1 MALGVLVD
9 ANVLYSRTLRDWL
22 FLLKLRSEAGMFTV
36 YATEDIIAEV
46 LYRLRRDNPSKP
58 GAFISGIHDRVVANI
73 DDRITDFQ
81 IDGSFPG
88 NDPDD
93 AHVHAA
99 AVASGARILLTDDSG
114 FTDLPDDAI
123 EQLPYEVHTCDSFF
137 VLVDDVAPAIV
148 SDVAAEQHAYWTSKP
163 DSTDIASALE
173 RAGCPIFADRVR
185 EHMSAFGPPE

>member
-46 LYRLRRDNPSKP
+46 LYRLRRDNPNKP
-58 GAFISGIHDRVVANI
+58 GHFIAGIHDRIVANI

-88 NDPDD
+88 DDPDD

-114 FTDLPDDAI
+114 FTDLPDEAI

-137 VLVDDVAPAIV
+137 LLVDDVAPTIV
-148 SDVAAEQHAYWTSKP
+148 RDVAADQHAYWTAKP
-163 DSTDIASALE
+163 GSTSIVTALK
-173 RAGCPIFADRVR
+173 RAGCPAFANRVR
-185 EHMSAFGPPE
+185 EHMRALGPA

>member
-22 FLLKLRSEAGMFTV
+22 FLLKLRSDAAMFTV

-46 LYRLRRDNPSKP
+46 LYRLRRDNPDRP
-58 GAFISGIHDRVVANI
+58 GRFITGIHDRIVANI

-81 IDGSFPG
+81 IDGSYPG
-88 NDPDD
+88 GDPDD

-114 FTDLPDDAI
+114 LIDLPDEEI
-123 EQLPYEVHTCDSFF
+123 EQLPYEIHTCDSFF
-137 VLVDDVAPAIV
+137 VLVDDVAPTVV
-148 SDVAAEQHAYWTSKP
+148 SDVVTEQHAYWTSKP
-163 DSTDIASALE
+163 NAIDVVTALE
-173 RAGCPIFADRVR
+173 RAGCPTFANRVR
-185 EHMSAFGPPE
+185 GHMSSLGLD

>member
-22 FLLKLRSEAGMFTV
+22 FLLKLRSEATMFTV

-46 LYRLRRDNPSKP
+46 LYRLRRDNPNRT
-58 GAFISGIHDRVVANI
+58 GRFIAGVHDRIVANI

-81 IDGSFPG
+81 IDGSYPG
-88 NDPDD
+88 DDPDD

-114 FTDLPDDAI
+114 FTDLPDEEV
-123 EQLPYEVHTCDSFF
+123 EQLPYEIHTCDSFF
-137 VLVDDVAPAIV
+137 VLVDDVAPTVV
-148 SDVAAEQHAYWTSKP
+148 SDVATEQHTYWTPKP
-163 DSTDIASALE
+163 HATDIATALE
-173 RAGCPIFADRVR
+173 RAGCPAFANRVR
-185 EHMSAFGPPE
+185 EHMSSLGLD

>member
-46 LYRLRRDNPSKP
+46 LYRLRRDNPNKP
-58 GAFISGIHDRVVANI
+58 GHFIAGIHDRIVANI

-88 NDPDD
+88 DDPDD

-114 FTDLPDDAI
+114 SPTCQTKRSNSSRTKSTPATRSSCSWTTWLPRSCATS
-123 EQLPYEVHTCDSFF
+123 LRTNMPTGRPSPA
-137 VLVDDVAPAIV
+137 APA
-148 SDVAAEQHAYWTSKP
+148 S
-163 DSTDIASALE
+163 
-173 RAGCPIFADRVR
+173 
-185 EHMSAFGPPE
+185 

>member
-46 LYRLRRDNPSKP
+46 LYRLRRDNPNES
-58 GAFISGIHDRVVANI
+58 GHFIAGIHDRIVANI

-88 NDPDD
+88 DDPDD

-99 AVASGARILLTDDSG
+99 AVASGARILLTDDAG
-114 FTDLPDDAI
+114 FTDLPDEAI

-137 VLVDDVAPAIV
+137 LLADDVAPTIV
-148 SDVAAEQHAYWTSKP
+148 RDVAADQHAYWTAKP
-163 DSTDIASALE
+163 GSTSIVTALE
-173 RAGCPIFADRVR
+173 RAGCPAFANRVR
-185 EHMSAFGPPE
+185 EHMRALGPA